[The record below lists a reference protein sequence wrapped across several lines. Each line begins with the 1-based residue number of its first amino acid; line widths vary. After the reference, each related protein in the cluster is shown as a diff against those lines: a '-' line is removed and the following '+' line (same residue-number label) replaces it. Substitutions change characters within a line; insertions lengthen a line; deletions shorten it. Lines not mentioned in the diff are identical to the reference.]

1 MRMFLPFRRQ
11 RPRPTQRPSVHL
23 SLENLEGRDLLS
35 VSVIPLTNPSSGAA
49 ALSTGSS
56 AQPALPLATQATTN
70 KDSEGAATQIPALF
84 NGQSV
89 TINVLQLSDKAA
101 ASIVA
106 NNPRLQTIFVT
117 NDLDEPQTF
126 APVLSAVPGQNFNG
140 LWDQVLIQFNPGVTP
155 HQFTSEADILAAAQA
170 GQITLINTG
179 EVYRDSVVGG
189 NSAAALS
196 TGSSAQSALPLATQ
210 ATTNKDSEGA
220 ATQIPAFFNG
230 QSVTIN
236 VLQLSDKAAASI
248 VANTPRLQ
256 TIFVTNDLD
265 EPQTFAPVLSAVPGQ
280 NFNGLWDQV
289 LIQFNPG

>member
-1 MRMFLPFRRQ
+1 MFGLFRRQ
-11 RPRPTQRPSVHL
+11 RRRPTQRPSVRL
-23 SLENLEGRDLLS
+23 SLESLPGRELPSVSVFPS

-89 TINVLQLSDKAA
+89 TINVLQLSDNAA
-101 ASIVA
+101 ASILA

-117 NDLDEPQTF
+117 NDLDEPQAF
-126 APVLSAVPGQNFNG
+126 APVLSAVPGQNFNA

-155 HQFTSEADILAAAQA
+155 HQFTSEADILAAANA

-189 NSAAALS
+189 
-196 TGSSAQSALPLATQ
+196 G
-210 ATTNKDSEGA
+210 K
-220 ATQIPAFFNG
+220 NG
-230 QSVTIN
+230 
-236 VLQLSDKAAASI
+236 
-248 VANTPRLQ
+248 
-256 TIFVTNDLD
+256 
-265 EPQTFAPVLSAVPGQ
+265 
-280 NFNGLWDQV
+280 
-289 LIQFNPG
+289 